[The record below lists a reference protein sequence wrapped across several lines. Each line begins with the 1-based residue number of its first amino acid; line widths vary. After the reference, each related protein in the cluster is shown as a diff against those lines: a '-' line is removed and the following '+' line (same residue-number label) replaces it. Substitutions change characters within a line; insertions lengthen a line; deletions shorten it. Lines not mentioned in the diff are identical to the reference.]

1 MSYFLNILCS
11 EFTPQEYNGAMAKN
25 SGSRNSYR
33 DRHERGIRR
42 PILSKLFKFGQTR
55 SHGFEQYVETAV
67 EYLRQIW
74 SEELAGLRFKILDAP
89 PISGQTTEIPRWRVD
104 KQSQMIIIYRI
115 PTERFGSHSRLGLI
129 EERLKV
135 EEQVFEAVADLMDI
149 DPWDL
154 VPEYYN
160 R

>member
-1 MSYFLNILCS
+1 
-11 EFTPQEYNGAMAKN
+11 MAKTPRP
-25 SGSRNSYR
+25 RNGYR
-33 DRHERGIRR
+33 DRHDRGIRR

-55 SHGFEQYVETAV
+55 SHSFEQYVETAFD
-67 EYLRQIW
+67 YLKAIW
-74 SEELAGLRFKILDAP
+74 VEELTDVSWRVVDAP
-89 PISGQTTEIPRWRVD
+89 SINTNSTEVPKWRVD
-104 KQSQMIIIYRI
+104 AEAKIIVIYRI
-115 PTERFGSHSRLGLI
+115 PTERFGNHSRQSEI

-135 EEQVFEAVADLMDI
+135 EEQVFEAIAELLDV

>member
-1 MSYFLNILCS
+1 
-11 EFTPQEYNGAMAKN
+11 MAKTPR
-25 SGSRNSYR
+25 SRDGYR
-33 DRHERGIRR
+33 DRHGRGIRR

-67 EYLRQIW
+67 EYLKGIW
-74 SEELAGLRFKILDAP
+74 EEDLAGLSWKVLDAP
-89 PISGQTTEIPRWRVD
+89 SISEYTSEVPRWRVD
-104 KQSQMIIIYRI
+104 RETNTVVIYRI
-115 PTERFGSHSRLGLI
+115 PTERFGTHSRQGAI

-135 EEQVFEAVADLMDI
+135 EEQVFEAIAELLDI

>member
-1 MSYFLNILCS
+1 MSSFA
-11 EFTPQEYNGAMAKN
+11 QEYNGAMAKTPR
-25 SGSRNSYR
+25 SRDGYR

-42 PILSKLFKFGQTR
+42 PLLSKLFKFGQTR

-67 EYLRQIW
+67 DYLKGIW
-74 SEELAGLRFKILDAP
+74 EEDLAGLSWKVLDAP
-89 PISGQTTEIPRWRVD
+89 PVTQHSTEVPRWRVD
-104 KQSQMIIIYRI
+104 KDSKTVVIYRI
-115 PTERFGSHSRLGLI
+115 PTERFGAHSRQGVI
-129 EERLKV
+129 EERIKV
-135 EEQVFEAVADLMDI
+135 EEQVFEAIAELLDI

>member
-1 MSYFLNILCS
+1 
-11 EFTPQEYNGAMAKN
+11 MAKTPR
-25 SGSRNSYR
+25 SRDGYR

-42 PILSKLFKFGQTR
+42 PLLSKLFKFGQTR

-67 EYLRQIW
+67 DYLKGIW
-74 SEELAGLRFKILDAP
+74 EEDLAGLSWKVLDAP
-89 PISGQTTEIPRWRVD
+89 PVTQHSTEVPRWRVD
-104 KQSQMIIIYRI
+104 KDSKTVVIYRI
-115 PTERFGSHSRLGLI
+115 PTERFGAHSRQGVI
-129 EERLKV
+129 EERIKV
-135 EEQVFEAVADLMDI
+135 EEQVFEAIAELLDI

>member
-1 MSYFLNILCS
+1 
-11 EFTPQEYNGAMAKN
+11 MAKTPR
-25 SGSRNSYR
+25 SRDGYR

-42 PILSKLFKFGQTR
+42 PLLSKLFKFGQTR

-67 EYLRQIW
+67 DYLKGIW
-74 SEELAGLRFKILDAP
+74 EEDLAGLSWKVLDAP
-89 PISGQTTEIPRWRVD
+89 PVTEHTTEIPRWRVD
-104 KQSQMIIIYRI
+104 RDTNTVVIYRI
-115 PTERFGSHSRLGLI
+115 PTERFGTHSRQGAI

-135 EEQVFEAVADLMDI
+135 EEQVFEAIAELLDI

>member
-1 MSYFLNILCS
+1 
-11 EFTPQEYNGAMAKN
+11 MAKTPRPR
-25 SGSRNSYR
+25 SSYR

-55 SHGFEQYVETAV
+55 SHGFEQYVETAFD
-67 EYLRQIW
+67 YLKAIW
-74 SEELAGLRFKILDAP
+74 VEELTDVSWRVVDAP
-89 PISGQTTEIPRWRVD
+89 SINGLSTEVPKWRVD
-104 KQSQMIIIYRI
+104 DEAKIIVIYRI
-115 PTERFGSHSRLGLI
+115 PTERFGNHSRQGEI

-135 EEQVFEAVADLMDI
+135 EEQVFEAVAELLDI

>member
-1 MSYFLNILCS
+1 
-11 EFTPQEYNGAMAKN
+11 MAKPPR
-25 SGSRNSYR
+25 SRAGYR

-67 EYLRQIW
+67 EYLKGIW
-74 SEELAGLRFKILDAP
+74 EEDLAELKWQVLDSP
-89 PISGQTTEIPRWRVD
+89 PIAGYATEVPRWRVD
-104 KQSQMIIIYRI
+104 RDTSTVVIYRI
-115 PTERFGSHSRLGLI
+115 PTERFGTHSRQGVI

-135 EEQVFEAVADLMDI
+135 EEQVFEAIADLLDI
-149 DPWDL
+149 DPWEL

>member
-1 MSYFLNILCS
+1 
-11 EFTPQEYNGAMAKN
+11 MAKTPR
-25 SGSRNSYR
+25 SRDGYR
-33 DRHERGIRR
+33 DRHGRGIRR

-67 EYLRQIW
+67 EYLKGTW
-74 SEELAGLRFKILDAP
+74 EEDLAGLSWKVLDAP
-89 PISGQTTEIPRWRVD
+89 SISEYTSEVPRWRVD
-104 KQSQMIIIYRI
+104 RETNTVVIYRI
-115 PTERFGSHSRLGLI
+115 PTERFGTHSRQGAI

-135 EEQVFEAVADLMDI
+135 EEQVFEAIAELLDI

>member
-1 MSYFLNILCS
+1 
-11 EFTPQEYNGAMAKN
+11 MAKTPR
-25 SGSRNSYR
+25 SRDGYR

-67 EYLRQIW
+67 EYLKGIW
-74 SEELAGLRFKILDAP
+74 EEDLAELNWKVLDSP
-89 PISGQTTEIPRWRVD
+89 PISEYATEVPRWRVHRD
-104 KQSQMIIIYRI
+104 TSTVVIYRI
-115 PTERFGSHSRLGLI
+115 PTERFGNHSRQGVI

-135 EEQVFEAVADLMDI
+135 EEQVFEAIAELLDI

>member
-1 MSYFLNILCS
+1 
-11 EFTPQEYNGAMAKN
+11 MAKTPR
-25 SGSRNSYR
+25 SRDGYR

-42 PILSKLFKFGQTR
+42 PVLSKLFKFGQTR

-67 EYLRQIW
+67 DYLKGIW
-74 SEELAGLRFKILDAP
+74 DEDLAGLSWKVLDAP
-89 PISGQTTEIPRWRVD
+89 PVTQHSTEVPRWRVD
-104 KQSQMIIIYRI
+104 KDSKTVVIYRI
-115 PTERFGSHSRLGLI
+115 PTERFGAHSRQGVI
-129 EERLKV
+129 EERIKV
-135 EEQVFEAVADLMDI
+135 EEQVFEAIAELLDI

>member
-1 MSYFLNILCS
+1 VSSL
-11 EFTPQEYNGAMAKN
+11 TQEYNGAMAN
-25 SGSRNSYR
+25 NPRPRNGYR
-33 DRHERGIRR
+33 DRHDRGIRR

-67 EYLRQIW
+67 DYLKGIW
-74 SEELAGLRFKILDAP
+74 AEDLAGLSWRVLDSP
-89 PISGQTTEIPRWRVD
+89 PISGSTTEIPRWRVD
-104 KQSQMIIIYRI
+104 KETKMIVIYRI
-115 PTERFGSHSRLGLI
+115 PTERFGTHSRQGDI

-135 EEQVFEAVADLMDI
+135 EEQVFEAIAELLDI

>member
-1 MSYFLNILCS
+1 
-11 EFTPQEYNGAMAKN
+11 MAKTP
-25 SGSRNSYR
+25 SSRDSYR
-33 DRHERGIRR
+33 DRHGRGIRR

-67 EYLRQIW
+67 EYLKGIW
-74 SEELAGLRFKILDAP
+74 EEDLAGVSWKVLDSP
-89 PISGQTTEIPRWRVD
+89 PLSGNSTEVPRWRVD
-104 KQSQMIIIYRI
+104 RDTNTIVIYRI
-115 PTERFGSHSRLGLI
+115 PTERFGTHSRLGAI

-135 EEQVFEAVADLMDI
+135 EEQVFEAIAELLDI

>member
-1 MSYFLNILCS
+1 
-11 EFTPQEYNGAMAKN
+11 MAKN
-25 SGSRNSYR
+25 PKSRAGFR

-42 PILSKLFKFGQTR
+42 PVLSKLFKFGQTR
-55 SHGFEQYVETAV
+55 AHSFEQYVETAV
-67 EYLRQIW
+67 DYLKGIW
-74 SEELAGLRFKILDAP
+74 VEELAGLSWKVLDAP
-89 PISGQTTEIPRWRVD
+89 SIASYSTEVPRWRVD
-104 KQSQMIIIYRI
+104 QLSKTIVIYRI
-115 PTERFGSHSRLGLI
+115 PTERFGTHSRQGVI

-135 EEQVFEAVADLMDI
+135 EEQVFEAIAELLDV

>member
-1 MSYFLNILCS
+1 
-11 EFTPQEYNGAMAKN
+11 MAKTPR
-25 SGSRNSYR
+25 SRDGYR

-42 PILSKLFKFGQTR
+42 PILSKLFKFGKTR

-67 EYLRQIW
+67 EYLKGIW
-74 SEELAGLRFKILDAP
+74 EEDLEGLSWKVLDAP
-89 PISGQTTEIPRWRVD
+89 SISEYTTEIPRWRVD
-104 KQSQMIIIYRI
+104 KETNTVVIYRI
-115 PTERFGSHSRLGLI
+115 PTERFGAHSRQGAI

-135 EEQVFEAVADLMDI
+135 EEQVFEAIAELLDI

>member
-1 MSYFLNILCS
+1 
-11 EFTPQEYNGAMAKN
+11 MAKN
-25 SGSRNSYR
+25 PRSRDGYR

-67 EYLRQIW
+67 DYLKGIW
-74 SEELAGLRFKILDAP
+74 EEDLAGLSWKVLDAP
-89 PISGQTTEIPRWRVD
+89 PVTDYTTEIPRWRVD
-104 KQSQMIIIYRI
+104 RDTNTVVIYRI
-115 PTERFGSHSRLGLI
+115 PTERFGTHSRQGVI

-135 EEQVFEAVADLMDI
+135 EEQVFEAIAELLDI

-154 VPEYYN
+154 VPDYYN

>member
-1 MSYFLNILCS
+1 
-11 EFTPQEYNGAMAKN
+11 MAKTPR
-25 SGSRNSYR
+25 SRDGYR

-67 EYLRQIW
+67 EYLKGIW
-74 SEELAGLRFKILDAP
+74 EEDLAGLSWKVLDAP
-89 PISGQTTEIPRWRVD
+89 SISEYTSEVPRWRVD
-104 KQSQMIIIYRI
+104 RETNTVVIYRI
-115 PTERFGSHSRLGLI
+115 PTERFGTHSRQGAI

-135 EEQVFEAVADLMDI
+135 EEQVFEAIAELLDI

>member
-1 MSYFLNILCS
+1 
-11 EFTPQEYNGAMAKN
+11 MAKIP
-25 SGSRNSYR
+25 SSRDGYR

-42 PILSKLFKFGQTR
+42 PLLSKLFKFGQTR
-55 SHGFEQYVETAV
+55 SHGFEQYVETAF
-67 EYLRQIW
+67 EYLKGIW
-74 SEELAGLRFKILDAP
+74 SEELAGVKWKVLDAP
-89 PISGQTTEIPRWRVD
+89 PITDYTSEIPRWRIDADAKLVV
-104 KQSQMIIIYRI
+104 IYRI
-115 PTERFGSHSRLGLI
+115 PTERFGAHSRQGVI

-135 EEQVFEAVADLMDI
+135 EEQVFEAIAELLDI

>member
-1 MSYFLNILCS
+1 VSSFA
-11 EFTPQEYNGAMAKN
+11 QQYNGPRAKTPR
-25 SGSRNSYR
+25 SRDGYR

-67 EYLRQIW
+67 EYLKGIW
-74 SEELAGLRFKILDAP
+74 EEDLEGLSWKVLDAP
-89 PISGQTTEIPRWRVD
+89 SISEYTTEIPRWRVD
-104 KQSQMIIIYRI
+104 KETNTVVIYRI
-115 PTERFGSHSRLGLI
+115 PTERFGAHSRQGAI

-135 EEQVFEAVADLMDI
+135 EEQVFEAIAELLDI

>member
-1 MSYFLNILCS
+1 
-11 EFTPQEYNGAMAKN
+11 MAKIP
-25 SGSRNSYR
+25 SSRGGYR

-55 SHGFEQYVETAV
+55 SHGFEQYVETAI
-67 EYLRQIW
+67 EYLKGIW
-74 SEELAGLRFKILDAP
+74 SEDLEDLTWKVLDAP
-89 PISGQTTEIPRWRVD
+89 PIFDYTTEIPRWRVD
-104 KQSQMIIIYRI
+104 RETNLVVIYRI
-115 PTERFGSHSRLGLI
+115 PTERFGAHSRQGAI

-135 EEQVFEAVADLMDI
+135 EEQVFEAIAELLDI

>member
-1 MSYFLNILCS
+1 
-11 EFTPQEYNGAMAKN
+11 MAKTPR
-25 SGSRNSYR
+25 SRDGYR

-67 EYLRQIW
+67 EYLKGIW
-74 SEELAGLRFKILDAP
+74 EEDLEGLSWKVLDAP
-89 PISGQTTEIPRWRVD
+89 SISEYTTEIPRWRVD
-104 KQSQMIIIYRI
+104 KDTNTVVIYRI
-115 PTERFGSHSRLGLI
+115 PTERFGAHSRQGAI

-135 EEQVFEAVADLMDI
+135 EEQVFEAIAELLDI

>member
-1 MSYFLNILCS
+1 
-11 EFTPQEYNGAMAKN
+11 MAKTPR
-25 SGSRNSYR
+25 SRGSYR

-42 PILSKLFKFGQTR
+42 PLLSKLFKFGQTR
-55 SHGFEQYVETAV
+55 SHSFEQYVETAID
-67 EYLRQIW
+67 YLKGIW
-74 SEELAGLRFKILDAP
+74 VEELAGVTWKVLDAP
-89 PISGQTTEIPRWRVD
+89 PISGFTTEVPRWRVD
-104 KQSQMIIIYRI
+104 KDAKVIVIYRI
-115 PTERFGSHSRLGLI
+115 PTERFGAHSRRSVI

-135 EEQVFEAVADLMDI
+135 EEQVFEAVAELMDV

>member
-1 MSYFLNILCS
+1 MSSFA
-11 EFTPQEYNGAMAKN
+11 QEYNGAMAKTPR
-25 SGSRNSYR
+25 SRDGHR

-42 PILSKLFKFGQTR
+42 PLLSKLFKFGQTR

-67 EYLRQIW
+67 EYLKGIW
-74 SEELAGLRFKILDAP
+74 EEDLAGLSWKVLDSP
-89 PISGQTTEIPRWRVD
+89 PISGHTTDIPRWRVD
-104 KQSQMIIIYRI
+104 KDTNTVVIYRI
-115 PTERFGSHSRLGLI
+115 PTERFGNHSRQGAI

-135 EEQVFEAVADLMDI
+135 EEQVFEAIAELLDI

>member
-1 MSYFLNILCS
+1 
-11 EFTPQEYNGAMAKN
+11 MAKTPR
-25 SGSRNSYR
+25 SRASYR

-67 EYLRQIW
+67 EYLKGIW
-74 SEELAGLRFKILDAP
+74 EEDLAELSWRVVDAP
-89 PISGQTTEIPRWRVD
+89 LITHQTTEIPRWRVD
-104 KQSQMIIIYRI
+104 KETQTVVIYRI
-115 PTERFGSHSRLGLI
+115 PTERFGTHSRQGAI

-135 EEQVFEAVADLMDI
+135 EEQVFEAIAELLDI

>member
-1 MSYFLNILCS
+1 
-11 EFTPQEYNGAMAKN
+11 MAKTPR
-25 SGSRNSYR
+25 SRDGYR
-33 DRHERGIRR
+33 DRHGRGIRR

-67 EYLRQIW
+67 EYLKGIW
-74 SEELAGLRFKILDAP
+74 EEDLEGLVWKVLDAP
-89 PISGQTTEIPRWRVD
+89 AISEYTTEVPRWRVD
-104 KQSQMIIIYRI
+104 RETTTVVIYRI
-115 PTERFGSHSRLGLI
+115 PTERFGTHSRQGAI

-135 EEQVFEAVADLMDI
+135 EEQVFEAIAELLDI

>member
-1 MSYFLNILCS
+1 
-11 EFTPQEYNGAMAKN
+11 MAKTPL
-25 SGSRNSYR
+25 SRDAYR
-33 DRHERGIRR
+33 DRHGRGIRR
-42 PILSKLFKFGQTR
+42 PILSKLFKYGQTR

-67 EYLRQIW
+67 EYLKGIW
-74 SEELAGLRFKILDAP
+74 EEDLAGLSWKVLDAP
-89 PISGQTTEIPRWRVD
+89 PISGYAAEVPRWRVD
-104 KQSQMIIIYRI
+104 RDTNTVVIYRI
-115 PTERFGSHSRLGLI
+115 PTERFGNHSRQGAI

-135 EEQVFEAVADLMDI
+135 EEQVFEAIAELLDI